1 LVLPHGNAPWSVGY
15 RPTALLL
22 SYEREGRVVRDHS
35 GERHAVTKH
44 AYPFR

>member
-22 SYEREGRVVRDHS
+22 SYRRRGRTPV
-35 GERHAVTKH
+35 
-44 AYPFR
+44 